1 MRELQQSQSTDLRRL
16 LLTTCVLKRVH
27 KVSKEMI
34 LNNHRAT
41 LSLSTLVDPPSVQAA
56 EPTSELAKTPPESAI
71 AAIAKELPFR
81 VPVPP
86 SSITSKPLIECDS
99 DQENAENAAV
109 PTLITAQPRQHPVR
123 RSRRVRE
130 ALQGLAHG
138 LLLRRRAAVEKDEAL
153 QSMNATVNAFSQL
166 R

>member
-56 EPTSELAKTPPESAI
+56 EPTPELAKTPPESAI

-86 SSITSKPLIECDS
+86 SITSKPLSVIECDS

-109 PTLITAQPRQHPVR
+109 PILITAQPRQHPVR

-153 QSMNATVNAFSQL
+153 QSMNATVNAF
-166 R
+166 